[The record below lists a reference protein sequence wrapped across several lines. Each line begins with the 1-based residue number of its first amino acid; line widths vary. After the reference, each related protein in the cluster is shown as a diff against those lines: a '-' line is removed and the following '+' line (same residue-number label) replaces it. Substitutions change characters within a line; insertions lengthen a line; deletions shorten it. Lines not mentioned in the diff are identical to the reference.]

1 MSRHNY
7 FIGERESS
15 LASMEEYLED
25 LDYKDRQNHS
35 RRKHRNRNQ
44 DEIPSFSHDYLG
56 DFLNPRYNSL
66 SNCIKGESTC
76 HCSCMCKSGDSI
88 RPDRDLIALRQEM
101 DSLYGIFLERTER
114 MTHMELMFRKAINR
128 VSCEIDRIEDK
139 KQRLNILET
148 RIVEKLGYTSLAT
161 STAESQNNSTCVFPN
176 HIRPASR
183 SPGDFSF
190 SHNEGDETTTFSFGE
205 IDENVEVGMIHPPI
219 HHTDLDFE
227 EFLHRQQEQ
236 PELMQTPPKKPTEF
250 DLNTHDIFM
259 IPFIYDPRKTGC
271 EGNKHFPLVIGEV
284 IAQRYRVDVI
294 IASTTFSTVVDCR
307 DITKK
312 TQVCVK
318 VINNQKETFDQGLD
332 EIKIIKLLQKNCAE
346 LDSRNI
352 VKMLDYFYYREH
364 LFIVNE
370 LLGENLFMIMSQGEH
385 ASLMLLDN
393 LKRMT
398 YQVLLALE
406 YIHSLQVIHADIKP
420 ENILVTRSVR
430 KLSRPLELDFK
441 LCDFGSSC
449 FITDEPTTY
458 LQSKA
463 YRAPEVLVGGQYDT
477 KIDMWSLGCV
487 ILEILNGDA
496 VFLSESVEE
505 VLCKIQDVLG
515 ELPKEG
521 KLLNMYIEKGQVK
534 NCDQFRTV
542 RYKNLRQIAGHDPLL
557 YDLLKKLMAVEP
569 DLR

>member
-1 MSRHNY
+1 MSRQNH
-7 FIGERESS
+7 FLGERESS

-25 LDYKDRQNHS
+25 LDYKERPSHY
-35 RRKHRNRNQ
+35 RRKHRSRYQ
-44 DEIPSFSHDYLG
+44 EEIPSFSHDYLG
-56 DFLNPRYNSL
+56 DFLSPRYNY
-66 SNCIKGESTC
+66 IKGESTC
-76 HCSCMCKSGDSI
+76 HCGCMYKSGDSS
-88 RPDRDLIALRQEM
+88 RHDRDLIALRQEM

-128 VSCEIDRIEDK
+128 VGCEIDKIEDK
-139 KQRLNILET
+139 KQRLSILEA
-148 RIVEKLGYTSLAT
+148 RIVEKLGYASLAT

-205 IDENVEVGMIHPPI
+205 IDENVEVGVTSPPI
-219 HHTDLDFE
+219 PHTDLDFE
-227 EFLHRQQEQ
+227 EFLHRQQEH
-236 PELMQTPPKKPTEF
+236 PDAKPPSAIKPTDF
-250 DLNTHDIFM
+250 NLNTHDILM

-271 EGNKHFPLVIGEV
+271 EGHKHFPLVIGEV
-284 IAQRYRVDVI
+284 IAERYRVDVI

-307 DITKK
+307 DLSSK

-318 VINNQKETFDQGLD
+318 VINNQKETLDQGLD
-332 EIKIIKLLQKNCAE
+332 EIKIIKLLQKNWND
-346 LDSRNI
+346 LDTKHI
-352 VKMLDYFYYREH
+352 VKMLDFFYHREH
-364 LFIVNE
+364 LFIINE
-370 LLGENLFMIMSQGEH
+370 LLGENLFMIMSSGEH
-385 ASLMLLDN
+385 ASLLLLDN

-398 YQVLLALE
+398 YQVLVALE
-406 YIHSLQVIHADIKP
+406 YIHSLSLIHADIKP

-430 KLSRPLELDFK
+430 KLSRPLQLDFK

-449 FITDEPTTY
+449 FTTDEPTTY

-463 YRAPEVLVGGQYDT
+463 YRAPEVLVGGRYDT

-487 ILEILNGDA
+487 ILEILNGDV

-505 VLCKIQDVLG
+505 ALLKIQNVLG

-521 KLLNMYIEKGQVK
+521 KLLNMYIEHGSVK
-534 NCDQFRTV
+534 NCDKLRMT
-542 RYKNLRQIAGHDPLL
+542 RSKTLRQIAGHDPLL
-557 YDLLKKLMAVEP
+557 YDLLKKLLAVDP
-569 DLR
+569 NLR